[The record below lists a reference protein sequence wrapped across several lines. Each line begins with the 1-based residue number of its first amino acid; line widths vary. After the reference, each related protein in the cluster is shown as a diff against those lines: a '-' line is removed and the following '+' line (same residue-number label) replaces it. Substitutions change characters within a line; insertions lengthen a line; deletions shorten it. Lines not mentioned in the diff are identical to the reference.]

1 MAEDSGLKKIVE
13 RVVSKVLDSQ
23 VPRLRDELVAS
34 VLQEV
39 QSKAGADSQTTSG
52 DLLRA
57 ITVIHAGA
65 TQREILRALLDS
77 AAQYSGR
84 VALFVVKSGTASGWQ
99 GRGFDDAD
107 AIKDFPFDLSK
118 GLGAQV
124 LQDRSAA
131 IGKASDVDPR
141 FIERFRN
148 PALNQAM
155 LLPLMLKDKVAA
167 LVYADGGS
175 EAGKLDSVAVELL
188 TVAASAWLEV
198 AALRKQAT
206 KESASESAAPA
217 ERVQAPV
224 PVESVSSFVDPFA
237 GHAPKHAVPPPPQP
251 RAAQRQT
258 DVDATIISA
267 SAAVAVA
274 SDPNLSPEDADT
286 HRKAQR
292 FAKLLVDEIKLYNQ
306 AKVTEGRKHKDVY
319 DRLKEDIDKS
329 RATYQRRYGNTA
341 AAAGDYFN
349 NEVVRSLAEDNPALM
364 GANFR
369 R

>member
-13 RVVSKVLDSQ
+13 RVVSRVLDSQ

-39 QSKAGADSQTTSG
+39 QSKAGGDSQTTSG

-77 AAQYSGR
+77 TAQYSGR
-84 VALFVVKSGTASGWQ
+84 VALFVVKSGTATGWQ
-99 GRGFDDAD
+99 GRGFDDTD
-107 AIKDFPFDLSK
+107 ALKDFPFDLSK

-124 LQDRSAA
+124 LQDRTPAV
-131 IGKASDVDPR
+131 GKASEVDPR
-141 FIERFRN
+141 FIERFRA

-167 LVYADGGS
+167 LVYADGG

-188 TVAASAWLEV
+188 TAAASAWLEV

-206 KESASESAAPA
+206 KESAPESAPSA

-224 PVESVSSFVDPFA
+224 PVETVSSFVDPFA

-251 RAAQRQT
+251 RATQRQT

-306 AKVTEGRKHKDVY
+306 AKVAEGRKHKDVY

-349 NEVVRSLAEDNPALM
+349 NEVVRSLAEDNPSLM